1 MGGGGGYD
9 RLVNQRKKA
18 SQSFGDETQPDMG
31 VAVSILEDWNTP
43 KELSLDKSMWKS
55 GPTSPNH
62 DQVY

>member
-1 MGGGGGYD
+1 
-9 RLVNQRKKA
+9 VNQRKKA

-31 VAVSILEDWNTP
+31 VAVSILEDWNKP